1 MKIKFEQIIKKID
14 LSVIPNTLKK
24 IKPETWAK
32 IAIGAAGGVV
42 LGALIRQPEI
52 NRLKNADKKAL
63 SENERLRLLIKS
75 YHEEFH
81 ELKTRFE
88 ALKAYQLGEHIRE
101 YGDLLSYVMYQ
112 YAAKE
117 YIELS
122 RKTNANKQVV
132 IPEES
137 EVFYFAFKEVINGK
151 KLSSKHAKAIK
162 EYIYPKYKNEIESLK
177 ECSFDDIWDFN
188 LV

>member
-1 MKIKFEQIIKKID
+1 MVPK
-14 LSVIPNTLKK
+14 TLKK

-32 IAIGAAGGVV
+32 LAIGATGGVII
-42 LGALIRQPEI
+42 GALIRQPEI
-52 NRLKNADKKAL
+52 NKLKNIDKKAL
-63 SENERLRLLIKS
+63 SENERLHLLIKS

-101 YGDLLSYVMYQ
+101 YGDLLSYVMYL

-122 RKTNANKQVV
+122 RKTNDNKP
-132 IPEES
+132 IILPEAAKE
-137 EVFYFAFKEVINGK
+137 FYSAFKSVINGK
-151 KLSSKHAKAIK
+151 KLSPKDEKAIK
-162 EYIYPKYKNEIESLK
+162 EYIYPKYKKEIESLK
-177 ECSFDDIWDFN
+177 ECSFDEILDCRV
-188 LV
+188 LK